1 MTTQP
6 EKPWL
11 IVRLD
16 DVRGRCKKQDRV
28 CDLLEEYGAP
38 IHLEVIPEDL
48 DEIGATD
55 LREENSRRSVAVLCH
70 QHGYRHFNH
79 GTDGRRCE
87 FGDHRG
93 FENQF
98 EDLGA
103 GKEQLATLLGE
114 TFEPIFSPPWNR
126 YGKTTLDAAKAAGLQ
141 GMSVLWKEGGDT
153 HPQFPIIPFT
163 LDPVR
168 WKPTPVHQPWQR
180 TLEELLES
188 MEEEGSAGLQ
198 LHHEVMETDDFDGL
212 KNTLAEL
219 VKNGVQFPPMGDLLV
234 GWRGS

>member
-93 FENQF
+93 LRTSSKIWVLERNNLPRSSGRPSNPSSHLPGIATAKRLWMQRKLQDFRECRCCGKRAETLIHSFPSSPLPSIRFAGNPP
-98 EDLGA
+98 LCINL
-103 GKEQLATLLGE
+103 GKE
-114 TFEPIFSPPWNR
+114 P
-126 YGKTTLDAAKAAGLQ
+126 
-141 GMSVLWKEGGDT
+141 
-153 HPQFPIIPFT
+153 
-163 LDPVR
+163 
-168 WKPTPVHQPWQR
+168 
-180 TLEELLES
+180 
-188 MEEEGSAGLQ
+188 
-198 LHHEVMETDDFDGL
+198 
-212 KNTLAEL
+212 
-219 VKNGVQFPPMGDLLV
+219 
-234 GWRGS
+234 